1 MKRLDSALLLLMLA
15 MTIAFAVYDVIHGK
29 WFYLGMMT
37 VASALNLFNVLR
49 LLKPMKGTK

>member
-1 MKRLDSALLLLMLA
+1 MKRLVSVLWLMLA
-15 MTIAFAVYDVIHGK
+15 MTVAFAIYDAINGK

-37 VASALNLFNVLR
+37 AASALNLFNVLR